1 LLGLASNHNA
11 PDIPFPRSG
20 ITNSFQSFQKKK
32 KIKVERILPNL
43 FYKASIILTP
53 KPDEEALQEKLIS
66 LMKIRAKILNKI
78 LAN

>member
-1 LLGLASNHNA
+1 MLLIYPFQEVGLLILFKVS
-11 PDIPFPRSG
+11 
-20 ITNSFQSFQKKK
+20 KKK